1 MATLVTI
8 PFSHFCEKARWA
20 LDYTGYDY
28 VEEGH
33 MPVLHRFAVWR
44 ATSPRTSVPVLVAG
58 GHVFGDSTEIL
69 AHADASA
76 RPERK
81 LYPDDAA
88 RRAEVQ
94 SLEDDFDE
102 RLGPHIRR
110 VIYFYLL
117 PNQDMARKVMD
128 RGTPSW
134 ERATVRLLFPVMRRT
149 MNRFMEIDARTA
161 AQSRDEVLRTFDDV
175 ERRLGDGRPFL
186 TGDRFTAADL
196 TFAALAGVAV
206 FPPESEKAY
215 PSIFSLGGEVP
226 QDALDLVRETQ
237 ARPVGDFVR
246 RIYREH
252 RGRPC

>member
-20 LDYTGYDY
+20 LDYTGCDY

-33 MPVLHRFAVWR
+33 APVLHRLAVWR
-44 ATSPRTSVPVLVAG
+44 ATSPRTSVPVLVDG
-58 GHVFGDSTEIL
+58 DRVFADSTDIL
-69 AHADASA
+69 AHADTLAG
-76 RPERK
+76 PERK
-81 LYPDDAA
+81 LYPEDAV

-117 PNQDMARKVMD
+117 PNPDMARKLMD
-128 RGTPSW
+128 RGTPPW
-134 ERATVRLLFPVMRRT
+134 EQAALRWLFPAVRLT
-149 MNRFMEIDARTA
+149 MNRFMNIDARTA
-161 AQSRDEVLRTFDDV
+161 TQSRDEVLRVFDDV
-175 ERRLGDGRPFL
+175 ERRLEDGRPYL

-196 TFAALAGVAV
+196 TFAALAGVSV

-215 PSIFSLGGEVP
+215 PSIDSLGPVP

-237 ARPVGDFVR
+237 GRPAGAFVR

-252 RGRPC
+252 RGRA